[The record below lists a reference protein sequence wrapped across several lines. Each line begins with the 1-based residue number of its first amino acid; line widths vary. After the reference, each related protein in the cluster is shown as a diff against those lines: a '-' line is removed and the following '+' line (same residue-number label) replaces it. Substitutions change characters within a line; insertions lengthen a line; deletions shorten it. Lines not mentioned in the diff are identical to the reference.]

1 MQPMFAVDLDEEAL
15 SPGAEV
21 CVPGPELHLYRPAL
35 LPRRRYWRSFL
46 ASVALHC
53 AVIFGLP
60 PLLDLLPE
68 SDAEASRRLLR
79 AMRPLEI
86 RIPDRLYLP
95 TPPPKPQEPRASR
108 PRPKPEP
115 KPIELARADLPP
127 QPKPAREPLQAP
139 PKRFEPPRNVR
150 RVDADLT
157 LIQPHLPPDLPL
169 AAQVK
174 LPQLVLLSGPVLPR
188 PAPRRFVEPGRSADP
203 AVAPRL
209 DAPPPLAA
217 PNDANP
223 DLRISSMLAGPESAL
238 LRLPRPN
245 VPVRKFQPPAPLPT
259 GRGAS
264 VSPTLGEPVDVLAIS
279 SDPAPLADRVTIPL
293 GNQIGRLPALPAY
306 NETASSGIAGAKAAG
321 SGSGGSSSGGGP
333 GGSGGAPAKAG
344 DLAEFAKA
352 LAALPERYAVPI
364 RMEHPANAVF
374 DVVVMQSGAD
384 PAFAE
389 SAGVLSGQPVYT
401 VYLRVG
407 APKAWVL
414 QYCVPKEAAAA
425 PKVIGGAVN
434 IGSPSP
440 VKAPFPLVTLL
451 PPVTMLP
458 RTGYIIVHGSVD
470 AQGQF
475 RDLEVVRAPNPRMKE
490 LILPELGK
498 WHFRPAVRD
507 GAPIAVEILLAI
519 PPQDV

>member
-1 MQPMFAVDLDEEAL
+1 MHPMPLMELEQEAL
-15 SPGAEV
+15 PEEGPSAPGA
-21 CVPGPELHLYRPAL
+21 ELHLYWSAL
-35 LPRRRYWRSFL
+35 LPRRRYWPSFL

-53 AVIFGLP
+53 ACIFGLP
-60 PLLDLLPE
+60 PLMDLLPE
-68 SDAEASRRLLR
+68 SDAEASRRLMR
-79 AMRPLEI
+79 AMRSLEI

-95 TPPPKPQEPRASR
+95 AAPPKPEEPRASR
-108 PRPKPEP
+108 PKPKPEQRP
-115 KPIELARADLPP
+115 AEVAKADLPSP
-127 QPKPAREPLQAP
+127 PKPAQEPLRAP
-139 PKRFEPPRNVR
+139 PKRLDLPRNVR

-157 LIQPHLPPDLPL
+157 LIQAHLPPDLPL
-169 AAQVK
+169 ATQVK
-174 LPQLVLLSGPVLPR
+174 LPQLVLLSGPVIPR
-188 PAPRRFVEPGRSADP
+188 PTPRRFVEPGKSADP

-209 DAPPPLAA
+209 DAPPPLASSS
-217 PNDANP
+217 DANL
-223 DLRISSMLAGPESAL
+223 DLRISSMLAGPDSAL

-264 VSPTLGEPVDVLAIS
+264 LSPTLGEPVNILALS
-279 SDPAPLADRVTIPL
+279 SDPAALTERVTVPL
-293 GNQIGRLPALPAY
+293 GNQIGRLPSLPGYAD
-306 NETASSGIAGAKAAG
+306 TPSPGTAGAKA
-321 SGSGGSSSGGGP
+321 GGGTGEASSGAGP
-333 GGSGGAPAKAG
+333 GGSGSATAREA

-364 RMEHPANAVF
+364 RIEHPANAVF

-389 SAGVLSGQPVYT
+389 SARVLSGQPVYT
-401 VYLRVG
+401 VYLQVG

-414 QYCVPKEAAAA
+414 QYCVPKEEAPA

-434 IGSPSP
+434 IGNPSP
-440 VKAPFPLVTLL
+440 VKAPFPLTTLL

-458 RTGYIIVHGSVD
+458 RAGYIIVHGSVD
-470 AQGQF
+470 TQGQF
-475 RDLEVVRAPNPRMKE
+475 KDLEIVRAPNARMKE
-490 LILPELGK
+490 LILSELVK

-507 GAPIAVEILLAI
+507 GTPVAVEVLLAI